1 MLYYGCSWQ
10 DCQVSWDIFYSLIF
24 FRTLKIIL
32 YERKKKCLK
41 IMCNFVLLL

>member
-1 MLYYGCSWQ
+1 MYENTGGNVLYYGCSWQ

-32 YERKKKCLK
+32 YERKK
-41 IMCNFVLLL
+41 NV